1 MQLTEIYQPIKNELK
16 EVEKT
21 LEKSLSRARNGSILK
36 VNRFVLDTPG
46 KRLRPAL
53 VILSAKAAVPTEGG
67 SACGGSYQLIKIA
80 SAIELIHTA
89 SLIHDDVI
97 DHSQRRHDN
106 QTVNSLWGEDV
117 SITLGDYLYSL
128 AFELISGCANPDILG
143 CICQAAKAMCEGEL
157 LQVLERDNLS
167 LLREKYMLIIKQKT
181 ASLFAASCQA
191 GAIASNSSKSVR
203 KALADYGMNF
213 GIAFQMID
221 DCLDLMGQGSSLGK
235 APGQDIRM
243 GEVTLPLLNLLK
255 SVSPSQRQRL
265 KKLLK
270 SKDDDCLEKIRQE
283 LNNSNALEA
292 ARKICRG
299 YLDSARERLKV
310 LANSPARES
319 LLDLGDYLF
328 KRVGQ
333 RAMVR
338 PPIAAAMDK

>member
-1 MQLTEIYQPIKNELK
+1 MQLKEIYLPIEKELK

-21 LEKSLSRARNGSILK
+21 LEKSLSRTRNGSILK

-53 VILSAKAAVPTEGG
+53 VILSAKAAG
-67 SACGGSYQLIKIA
+67 SHKRSTVNSQLIKVA

-97 DHSQRRHDN
+97 DHSDRRHNN
-106 QTVNSLWGEDV
+106 QTVNSRWGEDV

-128 AFELISGCANPDILG
+128 AFELISDSGNTDILG
-143 CICQAAKAMCEGEL
+143 CISQAAKAMCEGEL

-167 LLREKYMLIIKQKT
+167 LLREKYVLIIKQKT
-181 ASLFAASCQA
+181 ASLFAASCQS
-191 GAIASNSSKSVR
+191 GAIAANSPKSVR

-221 DCLDLMGQGSSLGK
+221 DCLDLMGQGESLGK

-255 SVSPSQRQRL
+255 SVSPAQRARL

-270 SKDDDCLEKIRQE
+270 SKDDGCLEKIRRE
-283 LNNSNALEA
+283 LNNSNALDT
-292 ARKICRG
+292 AREICRG
-299 YLDSARERLKV
+299 YLDCARERLEV
-310 LANSPARES
+310 LKHSPARES
-319 LLDLGDYLF
+319 LLGLGDYVF
-328 KRVGQ
+328 KRVG
-333 RAMVR
+333 
-338 PPIAAAMDK
+338 K

>member
-1 MQLTEIYQPIKNELK
+1 MQLKEIYQPITKELK
-16 EVEKT
+16 EVERT
-21 LEKSLSRARNGSILK
+21 LEQSLSRAKNGSILK

-53 VILSAKAAVPTEGG
+53 VILSAKAAVPAEGG
-67 SACGGSYQLIKIA
+67 SAYGGSCQLIKVA

-97 DHSQRRHDN
+97 DHSLQRHNN
-106 QTVNSLWGEDV
+106 QTVNSRWGEDV

-128 AFELISGCANPDILG
+128 AFELISDSGNTDILG
-143 CICQAAKAMCEGEL
+143 CISQAAKAMCEGEL

-167 LLREKYMLIIKQKT
+167 LLREKYVLIIKQKT
-181 ASLFAASCQA
+181 ASLFAASCQS
-191 GAIASNSSKSVR
+191 GAIAANSPKPVR

-221 DCLDLMGQGSSLGK
+221 DCLDLMGQGESLGK

-255 SVSPSQRQRL
+255 SVSPVQRARL

-270 SKDDDCLEKIRQE
+270 SKDDGCLEKIRQE
-283 LNNSNALEA
+283 LNNSNALDT
-292 ARKICRG
+292 ARQICRG
-299 YLDSARERLKV
+299 YLESARESLEVLKH
-310 LANSPARES
+310 SPARES
-319 LLDLGDYLF
+319 LIGLGDYVF
-328 KRVGQ
+328 KRVG
-333 RAMVR
+333 
-338 PPIAAAMDK
+338 K

>member
-1 MQLTEIYQPIKNELK
+1 MQLKEIYQPIRKELK
-16 EVEKT
+16 EVERT
-21 LEKSLSRARNGSILK
+21 LEKSLSRARSGSILK
-36 VNRFVLDTPG
+36 VNRFVLNTPG

-53 VILSAKAAVPTEGG
+53 VILSAKAANSFQP
-67 SACGGSYQLIKIA
+67 SAVSRQLIKIA

-97 DHSQRRHDN
+97 DHSDRRHN
-106 QTVNSLWGEDV
+106 HQTVNSLWGEDV
-117 SITLGDYLYSL
+117 SITLGDYLYTL

-143 CICQAAKAMCEGEL
+143 CISQAAKAMCEGEL

-167 LLREKYMLIIKQKT
+167 LLKEKYMLIIKQKT

-191 GAIASNSSKSVR
+191 GAIASNSSRSVR

-221 DCLDLMGQGSSLGK
+221 DCLDLMGQGESLGK

-283 LNNSNALEA
+283 LDNSNALEA
-292 ARKICRG
+292 ARSISQG
-299 YLDSARERLKV
+299 YLDLAKERLKV

-319 LLDLGDYLF
+319 LFGLGDYLF
-328 KRVGQ
+328 KRAV
-333 RAMVR
+333 
-338 PPIAAAMDK
+338 K

>member
-1 MQLTEIYQPIKNELK
+1 MQLKEIYLPIEKELK

-21 LEKSLSRARNGSILK
+21 LEKSLSRAKNGSILK

-53 VILSAKAAVPTEGG
+53 VILSAKAANSSRLSTIGP
-67 SACGGSYQLIKIA
+67 QLIKIA

-117 SITLGDYLYSL
+117 SITLGIIFIPL

-221 DCLDLMGQGSSLGK
+221 DCLDLMGQGPSLGK

-255 SVSPSQRQRL
+255 SVSPGQRQRL

-292 ARKICRG
+292 ARSISQG
-299 YLDSARERLKV
+299 YLDSARGKAEGLKTFSGPGKPSWPGGLCV
-310 LANSPARES
+310 
-319 LLDLGDYLF
+319 
-328 KRVGQ
+328 
-333 RAMVR
+333 
-338 PPIAAAMDK
+338 

>member
-1 MQLTEIYQPIKNELK
+1 MN
-16 EVEKT
+16 
-21 LEKSLSRARNGSILK
+21 
-36 VNRFVLDTPG
+36 TPG

-53 VILSAKAAVPTEGG
+53 VILSAKAANSFQP
-67 SACGGSYQLIKIA
+67 SAVSHQLIKIA

-97 DHSQRRHDN
+97 DHSDRRHN
-106 QTVNSLWGEDV
+106 HQTVNSLWGEDV
-117 SITLGDYLYSL
+117 SITLGDYLYTL

-143 CICQAAKAMCEGEL
+143 CISQAAKAMCEGEL

-167 LLREKYMLIIKQKT
+167 LLKEKYMLIIKQKT

-191 GAIASNSSKSVR
+191 GAIASNSSRSVR

-221 DCLDLMGQGSSLGK
+221 DCLDLMGQGESLGK

-270 SKDDDCLEKIRQE
+270 SKDDGCLEKIRRE

-292 ARKICRG
+292 AREISQG
-299 YLDSARERLKV
+299 YLDLAKERLKV
-310 LANSPARES
+310 LANSPAREC
-319 LLDLGDYLF
+319 LFGLGDYLF
-328 KRVGQ
+328 KRAV
-333 RAMVR
+333 
-338 PPIAAAMDK
+338 K

>member
-1 MQLTEIYQPIKNELK
+1 MQLKEIYQPICKELK
-16 EVEKT
+16 EVERT

-53 VILSAKAAVPTEGG
+53 VILSAKA
-67 SACGGSYQLIKIA
+67 SCGHKPSTVNYQLIKIA

-97 DHSQRRHDN
+97 DHSDRRHNN
-106 QTVNSLWGEDV
+106 QTVNSRWGEDV

-128 AFELISGCANPDILG
+128 AFELISDSGNTDILG
-143 CICQAAKAMCEGEL
+143 CISQAAKAMCEGEL

-167 LLREKYMLIIKQKT
+167 LLREKYILIIKQKT
-181 ASLFAASCQA
+181 ASLFAASCQS
-191 GAIASNSSKSVR
+191 GAIAANSPKPVR
-203 KALADYGMNF
+203 EALADYGMNF

-221 DCLDLMGQGSSLGK
+221 DCLDLMGQGESLGK

-255 SVSPSQRQRL
+255 SVSPGQRARL
-265 KKLLK
+265 KELLK
-270 SKDDDCLEKIRQE
+270 SKDDGCLEKIRRE

-292 ARKICRG
+292 AREISQG
-299 YLDSARERLKV
+299 YLDLAKERLKV

-319 LLDLGDYLF
+319 LFGLGDYLF
-328 KRVGQ
+328 KRAV
-333 RAMVR
+333 
-338 PPIAAAMDK
+338 K

>member
-1 MQLTEIYQPIKNELK
+1 MQLKEIYRPIEKELK

-53 VILSAKAAVPTEGG
+53 VILSAKASESHKLSTIN
-67 SACGGSYQLIKIA
+67 YQLIKVA

-97 DHSQRRHDN
+97 DHSDRRHNN
-106 QTVNSLWGEDV
+106 QTVNSIWGEDV
-117 SITLGDYLYSL
+117 SITLGDYLYTL
-128 AFELISGCANPDILG
+128 AFELISGCANPEILG
-143 CICQAAKAMCEGEL
+143 CISQAAKAMCEGEL

-191 GAIASNSSKSVR
+191 GAIAANSSKSVR
-203 KALADYGMNF
+203 KAMADYGMNF

-221 DCLDLMGQGSSLGK
+221 DCLDLMGQGESLGK

-255 SVSPSQRQRL
+255 SVSPGQRKRL
-265 KKLLK
+265 KELLK
-270 SKDDDCLEKIRQE
+270 SKDDGCLEKIRQE

-299 YLDSARERLKV
+299 YLDSGRERLKI
-310 LANSPARES
+310 LKHSPARES
-319 LLDLGDYLF
+319 LIGLGDYLF
-328 KRVGQ
+328 KRVG
-333 RAMVR
+333 
-338 PPIAAAMDK
+338 K

>member
-1 MQLTEIYQPIKNELK
+1 MQLKEIYQPIRKELQ
-16 EVEKT
+16 EVENT

-36 VNRFVLDTPG
+36 VNRFVLSTPG

-53 VILSAKAAVPTEGG
+53 VILSAKAASSCQL
-67 SACGGSYQLIKIA
+67 SAVSCQLIKVA

-97 DHSQRRHDN
+97 DHSLRRHNN
-106 QTVNSLWGEDV
+106 QTVNSRWGEDV

-128 AFELISGCANPDILG
+128 AFELISDSGNTDILG
-143 CICQAAKAMCEGEL
+143 CISQAAKAMCEGEL

-167 LLREKYMLIIKQKT
+167 LLREKYVLIIKQKT
-181 ASLFAASCQA
+181 ASLFAASCQS
-191 GAIASNSSKSVR
+191 GAIAANSPKSVR

-221 DCLDLMGQGSSLGK
+221 DCLDLMGQGESLGK

-255 SVSPSQRQRL
+255 SVSPAQRARL

-270 SKDDDCLEKIRQE
+270 SKDDGCLEKIRRE
-283 LNNSNALEA
+283 LNNSNALDT
-292 ARKICRG
+292 AREICRG
-299 YLDSARERLKV
+299 YLDCARERLEV
-310 LANSPARES
+310 LKHSPARES
-319 LLDLGDYLF
+319 LLGLGDYVF
-328 KRVGQ
+328 KRVG
-333 RAMVR
+333 R
-338 PPIAAAMDK
+338 